1 MHGELPPT
9 LNPNVWWLLI
19 GSNDLGRGGCSEE
32 ATELGVLRVAEEI
45 HYRHPDA
52 VIVIQGILPR
62 TSRPDGSLSPAN
74 FRSSHFGVGKH
85 GKKVTSPDQA
95 ERKYLLWPS
104 IQSINKQL
112 EAFCAKH
119 EHLVYFD
126 ASSLFLGRM
135 GNAHFSGSSDQ
146 IVTELMPDYKRIS
159 YQGYQVLGKAVHSEL
174 QRIIFDDDETNDVE
188 PGATRFLLD

>member
-9 LNPNVWWLLI
+9 LNPNVWWLLV
-19 GSNDLGRGGCSEE
+19 GTNDLGRGGCSEE
-32 ATELGVLRVAEEI
+32 ATELGILRVAEEI

-62 TSRPDGSLSPAN
+62 TSRPDGSLSKPS
-74 FRSSHFGVGKH
+74 RSSMFGVGNH
-85 GKKVTSPDQA
+85 GKKMHSPEQA
-95 ERKYLLWPS
+95 QKKYLLWPS
-104 IQSINKQL
+104 IQNINKQL

-126 ASSLFLGRM
+126 AANLFLGRM
-135 GNAHFSGSSDQ
+135 GNAHFSGSADQ

-159 YQGYQVLGKAVHSEL
+159 LQGYKVMGKAIHAEL
-174 QRIIFDDDETNDVE
+174 QRIIFDDDEKNDVE
-188 PGATRFLLD
+188 PGAP